1 MMDELE
7 KLLTQIKDSEQET
20 VTEFKRAL
28 IAMQNLDDA
37 AMLTLKINK
46 YTFELPLVI
55 VEAYWG
61 FIEYL
66 TEVIEA
72 LGDDQ

>member
-1 MMDELE
+1 MDELE

-61 FIEYL
+61 FTKYL
-66 TEVIEA
+66 AEVIEA
-72 LGDDQ
+72 LDGDQ